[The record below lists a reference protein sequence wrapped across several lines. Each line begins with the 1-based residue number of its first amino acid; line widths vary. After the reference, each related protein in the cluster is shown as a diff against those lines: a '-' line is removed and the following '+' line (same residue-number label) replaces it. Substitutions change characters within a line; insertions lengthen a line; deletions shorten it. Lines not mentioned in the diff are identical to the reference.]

1 MSMKSES
8 FVTEKRFQWES
19 RNVFCET
26 IMGNSHYSCL
36 LSTWPV
42 NNLKAALCVYT

>member
-19 RNVFCET
+19 RNVFCGT
-26 IMGNSHYSCL
+26 VMGSSRYFL
-36 LSTWPV
+36 PGL
-42 NNLKAALCVYT
+42 